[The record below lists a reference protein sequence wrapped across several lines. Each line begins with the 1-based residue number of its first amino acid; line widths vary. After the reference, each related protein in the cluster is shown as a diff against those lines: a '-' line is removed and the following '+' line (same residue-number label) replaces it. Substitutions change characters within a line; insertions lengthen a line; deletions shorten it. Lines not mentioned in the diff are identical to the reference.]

1 LFEKGEETSS
11 MSEVSMNPHPSE
23 KSASTE
29 AQAPKSRNWV
39 YTVFFTLFFSC
50 TIMVGGLSSVT
61 IKQLLLP
68 VQISQLAPHDTNT
81 AFTLVASVGAF
92 MGLLASLT
100 MAALS
105 DRPILRWGR
114 RRPWIICGII
124 VAAMGMIIM
133 AVSTEVATVLLGDI
147 LAQAGVDTLLAT
159 TTAIIPD
166 QVPKRQRYFISACT
180 GMAPNVGGVVGLVLV
195 TTLTNTRVVFQGYV
209 LMAAI
214 SACSVM
220 LFLLLFREQEVARED
235 VSPFHLGSFLA
246 SFLHPLRSRD
256 FCYTLASRGCIY
268 LAFTM
273 VSAYLLFSLRA
284 VFHLAV
290 PVASIEL
297 TSFQVLSTAIL
308 LVVAICAGLF
318 SQRVNRLKPFVIIGA
333 LLMAVGLVVIAFAP
347 GLSLLRVA
355 AVLFGGGFGLY
366 LGVDINVVVRVLP
379 SDSSRGK
386 DLSIMYAAIFVPVI
400 VSTLIGGPVLN
411 LSHNNFALVFVVA
424 ACSSVVSGVLIVPIK
439 SVR

>member
-1 LFEKGEETSS
+1 MAEASLNSQ
-11 MSEVSMNPHPSE
+11 PSDDGV
-23 KSASTE
+23 STE
-29 AQAPKSRNWV
+29 RSTPQRKNWG
-39 YTVFFTLFFSC
+39 YKFFFTLFFSF

-68 VQISQLAPHDTNT
+68 IQISQLDPVSTNT
-81 AFTLVASVGAF
+81 SFTLVASIGAF

-105 DRPILRWGR
+105 DRPTLRWGR

-124 VAAMGMIIM
+124 VAATGMVIM
-133 AVSTEVATVLLGDI
+133 AVASSVPIVLLGDI

-180 GMAPNVGGVVGLVLV
+180 GMAPNVGGVVGLLLV
-195 TTLTNTRVVFQGYV
+195 TILTNTRVVSQGYF
-209 LMAAI
+209 LMTAV
-214 SACSVM
+214 SVSSVV
-220 LFLLLFREQEVARED
+220 LFLLVFREQEVPHEA
-235 VSPFHLGSFLA
+235 VPPFHLGRFLA

-256 FCYTLASRGCIY
+256 FFYTLVSRGFVY

-273 VSAYLLFSLRA
+273 VSAYLLFSLRT

-290 PVASIEL
+290 PLASAEL
-297 TSFQVLSTAIL
+297 TFFQVLSTVTL
-308 LVVAICAGLF
+308 LVVAISAGLL

-333 LLMAVGLVVIAFAP
+333 LLMAAGLVMIAFAP
-347 GLSLLRVA
+347 VLPVLRTA
-355 AVLFGGGFGLY
+355 AILFGGGFGLY
-366 LGVDINVVVRVLP
+366 LGVDINLAVRVLP
-379 SDSSRGK
+379 SDNARGK
-386 DLSIMYAAIFVPVI
+386 DLSIMYAAIFLPVI

-411 LSHNNFALVFVVA
+411 LSHNNFALVFVIA
-424 ACSSVVSGVLIVPIK
+424 ACSSMVSAVLIAPIK

>member
-1 LFEKGEETSS
+1 
-11 MSEVSMNPHPSE
+11 MSEASMNPHPSE
-23 KSASTE
+23 ENVSAE
-29 AQAPKSRNWV
+29 AQAPKPRNWV
-39 YTVFFTLFFSC
+39 YTVFFMLFFSC

-92 MGLLASLT
+92 MGGLSSLT

-105 DRPILRWGR
+105 DRPILPWGR

-124 VAAMGMIIM
+124 VAALGMIIM
-133 AVSTEVATVLLGDI
+133 AVSTAVDTVLLGDI

-195 TTLTNTRVVFQGYV
+195 TTLTNPRVVSQGYV
-209 LMAAI
+209 LMAAV
-214 SACSVM
+214 SACSVT
-220 LFLLLFREQEVARED
+220 LFLLLFREQPVAYEA
-235 VSPFHLGSFLA
+235 VPPFQLGRFLA

-290 PVASIEL
+290 PVASTEL

-308 LVVAICAGLF
+308 LVVAICAGLL
-318 SQRVNRLKPFVIIGA
+318 SQRVNRLKPFVIVGA
-333 LLMAVGLVVIAFAP
+333 LFMAVGLVMIAFAP
-347 GLSLLRVA
+347 VLPVLRVA
-355 AVLFGGGFGLY
+355 AVFFGGGFGLY

-379 SDSSRGK
+379 SDSARGK
-386 DLSIMYAAIFVPVI
+386 DLAIMYTAIFVPVI
-400 VSTLIGGPVLN
+400 LSTLIGGPVLN
-411 LSHNNFALVFVVA
+411 LSHNNFALVFVIA
-424 ACSSVVSGVLIVPIK
+424 ACSSVVSGVLIAPLQ
-439 SVR
+439 SVK

>member
-1 LFEKGEETSS
+1 
-11 MSEVSMNPHPSE
+11 MSEASMNTHPSE
-23 KSASTE
+23 DGVSTE
-29 AQAPKSRNWV
+29 MTVPKPRNWV
-39 YTVFFTLFFSC
+39 YTLFFTLFFSC

-68 VQISQLAPHDTNT
+68 IQISQLAPHDTNT

-105 DRPILRWGR
+105 DRPTLPWGR
-114 RRPWIICGII
+114 RRPWMICGMV
-124 VAAMGMIIM
+124 VAAMGMVIM
-133 AVSTEVATVLLGDI
+133 AVSTSVLTVLLGDI

-166 QVPKRQRYFISACT
+166 QIPKRQRYVISACT
-180 GMAPNVGGVVGLVLV
+180 GMAPNVGGVIGLLLV
-195 TTLTNTRVVFQGYV
+195 TTLTNPRIVSQGYV
-209 LMAAI
+209 LMAAV
-214 SACSVM
+214 SVSSVL
-220 LFLLLFREQEVARED
+220 LFLLIFREQKVPDEAVP
-235 VSPFHLGSFLA
+235 PFHLGRFLA
-246 SFLHPLRSRD
+246 SFLHPLRSKD
-256 FCYTLASRGCIY
+256 FCYTLVSRGCVY

-290 PVASIEL
+290 PVASAEL
-297 TSFQVLSTAIL
+297 TTFQVLSTVTL
-308 LVVAICAGLF
+308 LVVAICTGLL

-333 LLMAVGLVVIAFAP
+333 LLMAVGLVMIAFAP
-347 GLSLLRVA
+347 VLPVLHAA

-366 LGVDINVVVRVLP
+366 LGVDINLAVRVLP
-379 SDSSRGK
+379 SDSARGK

-411 LSHNNFALVFVVA
+411 LSHNNFALVFVIA
-424 ACSSVVSGVLIVPIK
+424 ACSSVVSGGLIVPIK